1 LLRVNAENGGE
12 KTPHCNVMIRECIS
26 YVEEI
31 LREKGKLGD
40 R

>member
-1 LLRVNAENGGE
+1 MEPWKNSAFGTIINA
-12 KTPHCNVMIRECIS
+12 MIRECIS